1 MPRPSRRSFAAILAT
16 PALLTAQ
23 VPAAAAEDLVALARN
38 QIKAN
43 SGGLAQ
49 LKIDISV
56 EPAFAFKP

>member
-23 VPAAAAEDLVALARN
+23 VPAAEDLVALARN

-43 SGGLAQ
+43 SDRLAQ
-49 LKIDISV
+49 FKIDISV

>member
-23 VPAAAAEDLVALARN
+23 VPAAAEDLVALARN

-43 SGGLAQ
+43 SDRLAQ
-49 LKIDISV
+49 FKIDISV